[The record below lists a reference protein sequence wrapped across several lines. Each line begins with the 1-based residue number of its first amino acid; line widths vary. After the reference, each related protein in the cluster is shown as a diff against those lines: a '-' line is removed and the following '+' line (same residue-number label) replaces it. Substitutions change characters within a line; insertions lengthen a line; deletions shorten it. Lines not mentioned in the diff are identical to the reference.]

1 MIIDFLLLIF
11 LVVIAVAALQMKDIL
26 NSVMLLGAYSLY
38 MALVWTYLDAV
49 DVAFT
54 EASVGA
60 GITTVLMIAAISQ
73 TTRMEK
79 RSHGFPF
86 YKNVFSQLLPLIVVV
101 CTGALLVYGA
111 IDMPAFGD
119 ITAPAHTHVAP
130 QYIERAYP
138 ETGSYNIVTSILAS
152 YRGFDT
158 LGETTVVFTA
168 GICLVLLLRREV
180 KK

>member
-1 MIIDFLLLIF
+1 MIIDFLLLMF
-11 LVVIAVAALQMKDIL
+11 LIVIAIAALQMKDIL
-26 NSVMLLGAYSLY
+26 NSIMLLGAYSLY

-60 GITTVLMIAAISQ
+60 GITTVLMIAALTH
-73 TTRMEK
+73 TTRLEVKAKNGPYK
-79 RSHGFPF
+79 RPL
-86 YKNVFSQLLPLIVVV
+86 FSKILPLAVVLA
-101 CTGALLVYGA
+101 TGALLFYGSM
-111 IDMPAFGD
+111 DMPVFGD
-119 ITAPAHTHVAP
+119 PTAPAHTHVAP
-130 QYIERAYP
+130 EYIERAHH

-168 GICLVLLLRREV
+168 GICLILLLRRGA